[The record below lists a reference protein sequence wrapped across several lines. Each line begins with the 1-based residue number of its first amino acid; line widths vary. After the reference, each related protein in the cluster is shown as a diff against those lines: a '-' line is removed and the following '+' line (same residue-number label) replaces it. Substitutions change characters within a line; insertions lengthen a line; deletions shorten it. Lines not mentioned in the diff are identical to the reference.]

1 MRANVVALVPP
12 KGAIREIKR
21 GASVRPFAGAARLAA
36 HLIELEFAT
45 RAQDRV
51 ASPDGLATSE
61 RKRWFNTSS
70 SADDNNEDANSAG
83 GANRAGSSAGGDS
96 SASDGNNE
104 GANNDGGANNG
115 GANNGVPI
123 IARLNQLAM
132 CRDEGQARQDGLRRG
147 DWHERRSA
155 RRRLRRHSHSEAEQQ
170 GGWNVEEGF
179 HRHWLCPWVFFPRS
193 ILTPP
198 S

>member
-115 GANNGVPI
+115 GANNGGANNSAPQSACHVSRRG
-123 IARLNQLAM
+123 A
-132 CRDEGQARQDGLRRG
+132 GQARRP
-147 DWHERRSA
+147 A
-155 RRRLRRHSHSEAEQQ
+155 TRRLAREAQ
-170 GGWNVEEGF
+170 
-179 HRHWLCPWVFFPRS
+179 RAPAIATPFPFRGRATGR
-193 ILTPP
+193 LEC
-198 S
+198 